1 MALGD
6 LTKQLAEQA
15 IAGTIRTTAS
25 KPEAPPA
32 VQTEDVGATIVGEIQ
47 AMQKALKEEDELLVQ
62 FHAGNEPLR
71 VVEIF
76 MRSRNVLVL
85 TGYDAE
91 KNVTRVVAHVDGL
104 RLVCKVTKAPPGPP
118 INSASSATSQGVPA
132 RRIGLVCG

>member
-15 IAGTIRTTAS
+15 IAGTLRSTTAPS
-25 KPEAPPA
+25 KPEPAA
-32 VQTEDVGATIVGEIQ
+32 VQTEDVCATVVGEIQ

-62 FHAGNEPLR
+62 FHAGRERLR

-76 MRSRNVLVL
+76 MRSRNVVVL

-91 KNVTRVVAHVDGL
+91 KNVTRIVASVASL
-104 RLVCKVTKAPPGPP
+104 QLICKVVKAPDGVKP
-118 INSASSATSQGVPA
+118 I
-132 RRIGLVCG
+132 RISFVAPKPKA